1 MYVESYFCHLRLGGG
16 KPYLNMFS
24 LPKVGWDFFQLK
36 FSVRK
41 VYWVLRRG
49 YEQSANA
56 KSYFLASVCL
66 CK

>member
-1 MYVESYFCHLRLGGG
+1 
-16 KPYLNMFS
+16 MFS

-41 VYWVLRRG
+41 VYWVLRRC

-56 KSYFLASVCL
+56 KSNFLASECVL
-66 CK
+66 M